1 MRSVFLYF
9 YGRFLYNFYV
19 CKGVKMKTIVIGAGP
34 AGIMAAISAA
44 ASGDDVVLLEK
55 NEKTGKK
62 LFITGKGRCNVTN
75 DCTRDEFFENI
86 VSNPKFLYSAFSQFN
101 NADLMKLIEDNGTP
115 LKTERG
121 NRVFPVSDHSSD
133 IIKALNNALKS
144 AGVDLRL
151 NTSVKSIITESL
163 ENDAEED
170 LKNKGLS
177 KRAIG
182 VKTDDGQIIKADK
195 VVIATGG
202 ISYKS
207 TGSTGDGLRW
217 AGEEGHRISTLKPA
231 LVPLETYE
239 KWPFELTG
247 LSLKNVTLSLLI
259 KDKLKYKEMGEMLFT
274 HFGISGPLVLTS
286 SSIIAGSDEKDIKV
300 LIDLK
305 PALSDDEFDAR
316 LIRELKEG
324 NKKDLKNI
332 LGNIYPIKLGL
343 KICELSGVDI
353 YKKCNEI
360 TKEERK
366 KILDYTKRL
375 PLTIKG
381 TRDFDEAIITH
392 GGVSVKDINPKTMES
407 KLVKNLFFAGEVI
420 DVDAFTG
427 GFNLQIAFSTGYLAG
442 ERQTNN

>member
-1 MRSVFLYF
+1 
-9 YGRFLYNFYV
+9 
-19 CKGVKMKTIVIGAGP
+19 MKTIVIGAGP
-34 AGIMAAISAA
+34 AGMMAAISA
-44 ASGDDVVLLEK
+44 SNCGDDVILLEK

-75 DCTRDEFFENI
+75 ACTRDEFFENI

-101 NADLMKLIEDNGTP
+101 NTDLMKLIEDNGTP

-133 IIKALNNALKS
+133 ILKALNNALKK
-144 AGVDLRL
+144 AGVDVRL
-151 NTSVKSIITESL
+151 NTSVKSIITEIIK
-163 ENDAEED
+163 ETEESD
-170 LKNKGLS
+170 S
-177 KRAIG
+177 KKKEYTKRVVG
-182 VKTDDGQIIKADK
+182 VKTDNGVIYEADR
-195 VVIATGG
+195 VIIATGG

-231 LVPLETYE
+231 LVPLETFE

-247 LSLKNVTLSLLI
+247 LSLKNVSLSLLI
-259 KDKLKYKEMGEMLFT
+259 KDKVKYKEMGEMLFT
-274 HFGISGPLVLTS
+274 HFGISGPLVLTA
-286 SSIIAGSDEKDIKV
+286 SSIIAKSDEKDIKV
-300 LIDLK
+300 FIDLK

-324 NKKDLKNI
+324 NKKELKNI

-343 KICELSGVDI
+343 QICELSGVDI

-407 KLVKNLFFAGEVI
+407 KLVKNLYFAGEVI

-427 GFNLQIAFSTGYLAG
+427 GFNLQIAFSTGYLSG
-442 ERQTNN
+442 MREEEN

>member
-34 AGIMAAISAA
+34 AGMMAAISAA

-55 NEKTGKK
+55 NEKIGKK

-75 DCTRDEFFENI
+75 ACTRDEFFENI
-86 VSNPKFLYSAFSQFN
+86 VSNSKFLYSAFSQFN

-133 IIKALNNALKS
+133 IIKALNNALKR

-151 NTSVKSIITESL
+151 NTSVKSLITESL
-163 ENDAEED
+163 EIDAEED

-177 KRAIG
+177 KRAVG
-182 VKTDDGQIIKADK
+182 VKTDDGEIIKADK

-217 AGEEGHRISTLKPA
+217 AGDEGHRISTLKPA
-231 LVPLETYE
+231 LVPLETFE

-343 KICELSGVDI
+343 KICELANVDI

-427 GFNLQIAFSTGYLAG
+427 GFNLQIAFSTGFLAG
-442 ERQTNN
+442 ERQTDN

>member
-1 MRSVFLYF
+1 
-9 YGRFLYNFYV
+9 
-19 CKGVKMKTIVIGAGP
+19 MKTIIIGAGP

-44 ASGDDVVLLEK
+44 NNGDDVVLLEK
-55 NEKTGKK
+55 NEKIGKK

-75 DCTRDEFFENI
+75 ACSRDEFFENV

-101 NADLMKLIEDNGTP
+101 NEDLMRLIEDNGTP

-133 IIKALNNALKS
+133 IIKALNNALKN
-144 AGVDLRL
+144 AHVDIKL
-151 NTSVKSIITESL
+151 NTSIKSILFDSQRV
-163 ENDAEED
+163 A
-170 LKNKGLS
+170 
-177 KRAIG
+177 G
-182 VKTDDGQIIKADK
+182 VRTDNGEIIKGDK
-195 VVIATGG
+195 VIVATGG

-217 AGEEGHRISTLKPA
+217 AGESGHRISSLKPA
-231 LVPLETYE
+231 LVPLETKE
-239 KWPFELTG
+239 KWPSELTG
-247 LSLKNVTLSLLI
+247 LSLKNVTLSLFI

-286 SSIIAGSDEKDIKV
+286 SSILACSDEKDVKV
-300 LIDLK
+300 FIDLK
-305 PALSDDEFDAR
+305 PALSDEEFDAR
-316 LIRELKEG
+316 LIRELQEG

-332 LGNIYPIKLGL
+332 LGNIYPVKLGL
-343 KICELSGVDI
+343 KICELAGVDI
-353 YKKCNEI
+353 YKKCNEL

-366 KILDYTKRL
+366 KILEYTKRL
-375 PLTIKG
+375 PLNIKG
-381 TRDFDEAIITH
+381 TRDYDEAIITH

-407 KLVKNLFFAGEVI
+407 KLIKGLYFAGEVM

-442 ERQTNN
+442 IS

>member
-1 MRSVFLYF
+1 
-9 YGRFLYNFYV
+9 
-19 CKGVKMKTIVIGAGP
+19 MKTVIIGAGP

-44 ASGDDVVLLEK
+44 GNNDEVVLLEK
-55 NEKTGKK
+55 NEKIGKK

-75 DCTRDEFFENI
+75 ACAREVFFENI

-101 NADLMKLIEDNGTP
+101 NVDLMKLIEDNGTP

-133 IIKALNNALKS
+133 IIKALNNALRNHE
-144 AGVDLRL
+144 VNVRL
-151 NTSVKSIITESL
+151 NSSVKKVLISDKT
-163 ENDAEED
+163 AV
-170 LKNKGLS
+170 
-177 KRAIG
+177 G
-182 VKTDDGQIIKADK
+182 VMTDDGEQISADK
-195 VVIATGG
+195 VIIATGG

-217 AGEEGHRISTLKPA
+217 AGDEGHRISTLKPA

-274 HFGISGPLVLTS
+274 HFGISGPLALTS

-442 ERQTNN
+442 ERQTEN

>member
-1 MRSVFLYF
+1 
-9 YGRFLYNFYV
+9 
-19 CKGVKMKTIVIGAGP
+19 MKTIVIGAGP
-34 AGIMAAISAA
+34 AGMMAAISA
-44 ASGDDVVLLEK
+44 SNCGDDVILLEK

-75 DCTRDEFFENI
+75 ACTRDEFFENI

-101 NADLMKLIEDNGTP
+101 NTDLMNLIEDNGTP

-133 IIKALNNALKS
+133 ILKALNNALKK
-144 AGVDLRL
+144 AGVDVRL
-151 NTSVKSIITESL
+151 NTSVKSIITEIIK
-163 ENDAEED
+163 ETEESD
-170 LKNKGLS
+170 S
-177 KRAIG
+177 KKKEYTKRVVG
-182 VKTDDGQIIKADK
+182 VKTDNGVIYEADR
-195 VVIATGG
+195 VIIATGG

-247 LSLKNVTLSLLI
+247 LSLKNVSLSLLI
-259 KDKLKYKEMGEMLFT
+259 KDKVKYKEMGEMLFT
-274 HFGISGPLVLTS
+274 HFGISGPLVLTT
-286 SSIIAGSDEKDIKV
+286 SSIIAKSDEKDIKV
-300 LIDLK
+300 FIDLK

-324 NKKDLKNI
+324 NKKELKNI

-343 KICELSGVDI
+343 QICELSGVDI

-407 KLVKNLFFAGEVI
+407 KLVKNLYFAGEVI

-427 GFNLQIAFSTGYLAG
+427 GFNLQIAFSTGYLSG
-442 ERQTNN
+442 MREEEN

>member
-34 AGIMAAISAA
+34 AGMMAAISAA
-44 ASGDDVVLLEK
+44 NSGDNVVLLEK
-55 NEKTGKK
+55 NEKIGKK

-75 DCTRDEFFENI
+75 ACSRDEFFENI
-86 VSNPKFLYSAFSQFN
+86 VSNSKFLYSAFSQFN

-151 NTSVKSIITESL
+151 NTSVKSIITESI
-163 ENDAEED
+163 EEGAEED
-170 LKNKGLS
+170 LKKKGCS
-177 KRAIG
+177 KCVVG
-182 VKTDDGQIIKADK
+182 VKTDNGEIIMADK

-202 ISYKS
+202 ISYKT

-247 LSLKNVTLSLLI
+247 LSLKNVTLSLFI

-300 LIDLK
+300 FIDLK

-343 KICELSGVDI
+343 KICELSGVDT

-427 GFNLQIAFSTGYLAG
+427 GFNLQIAFSTGFLAG
-442 ERQTNN
+442 ERQTDN

>member
-1 MRSVFLYF
+1 MF
-9 YGRFLYNFYV
+9 G
-19 CKGVKMKTIVIGAGP
+19 
-34 AGIMAAISAA
+34 SAQK
-44 ASGDDVVLLEK
+44 SEDDRGEPEPRPRRK
-55 NEKTGKK
+55 NAQKNDDRG
-62 LFITGKGRCNVTN
+62 GKGG
-75 DCTRDEFFENI
+75 E
-86 VSNPKFLYSAFSQFN
+86 
-101 NADLMKLIEDNGTP
+101 
-115 LKTERG
+115 
-121 NRVFPVSDHSSD
+121 
-133 IIKALNNALKS
+133 
-144 AGVDLRL
+144 
-151 NTSVKSIITESL
+151 
-163 ENDAEED
+163 
-170 LKNKGLS
+170 
-177 KRAIG
+177 
-182 VKTDDGQIIKADK
+182 
-195 VVIATGG
+195 GG
-202 ISYKS
+202 
-207 TGSTGDGLRW
+207 
-217 AGEEGHRISTLKPA
+217 KPA
-231 LVPLETYE
+231 KKQKPVYDG
-239 KWPFELTG
+239 F
-247 LSLKNVTLSLLI
+247 
-259 KDKLKYKEMGEMLFT
+259 GEMLFT

>member
-1 MRSVFLYF
+1 
-9 YGRFLYNFYV
+9 
-19 CKGVKMKTIVIGAGP
+19 MKTIVIGAGP
-34 AGIMAAISAA
+34 AGMMAAISA
-44 ASGDDVVLLEK
+44 SNCGDDVILLEK

-75 DCTRDEFFENI
+75 ACTRDEFFENI

-101 NADLMKLIEDNGTP
+101 NTDLMNLIEDNGTQ

-133 IIKALNNALKS
+133 ILKALNNALKK
-144 AGVDLRL
+144 AGVDVRL
-151 NTSVKSIITESL
+151 NTSVKSIITEIIK
-163 ENDAEED
+163 ETEESD
-170 LKNKGLS
+170 SKKKEYS
-177 KRAIG
+177 KRVVG
-182 VKTDDGQIIKADK
+182 VKTDNGVIYEADK
-195 VVIATGG
+195 VIIATGG

-239 KWPFELTG
+239 KWPFDLTG
-247 LSLKNVTLSLLI
+247 LSLKNVSFSLLI
-259 KDKLKYKEMGEMLFT
+259 KDKVKYKEMGEMLFT
-274 HFGISGPLVLTS
+274 HFGISGPLVLTA
-286 SSIIAGSDEKDIKV
+286 SSIIAKSDEKDIKV

-324 NKKDLKNI
+324 NKKELKNI

-343 KICELSGVDI
+343 QICELSGVDI

-407 KLVKNLFFAGEVI
+407 KLVKNLYFAGEVI

-427 GFNLQIAFSTGYLAG
+427 GFNLQIAFSTGYLSG
-442 ERQTNN
+442 MREEEN

>member
-1 MRSVFLYF
+1 
-9 YGRFLYNFYV
+9 
-19 CKGVKMKTIVIGAGP
+19 MKTVIIGAGP

-44 ASGDDVVLLEK
+44 GNNDEVVLLEK
-55 NEKTGKK
+55 NEKIGKK

-75 DCTRDEFFENI
+75 ACAREVFFENI

-101 NADLMKLIEDNGTP
+101 NVDLMKLIEDNGTP

-133 IIKALNNALKS
+133 IIKALNNALRNHE
-144 AGVDLRL
+144 VNVRL
-151 NTSVKSIITESL
+151 NSSVKKVLISDKT
-163 ENDAEED
+163 AV
-170 LKNKGLS
+170 
-177 KRAIG
+177 G
-182 VKTDDGQIIKADK
+182 VMTDDGEQISADK
-195 VVIATGG
+195 VIIATGG

-217 AGEEGHRISTLKPA
+217 AGDEGHRISTLKPA

-274 HFGISGPLVLTS
+274 HFGISGPLALTS

-442 ERQTNN
+442 ERQTDN

>member
-1 MRSVFLYF
+1 
-9 YGRFLYNFYV
+9 
-19 CKGVKMKTIVIGAGP
+19 MKTIVIGAGP
-34 AGIMAAISAA
+34 AGMMAAISA
-44 ASGDDVVLLEK
+44 SNCGDDVILLEK

-75 DCTRDEFFENI
+75 ACTRDEFFENI

-101 NADLMKLIEDNGTP
+101 NTDLMKLIEDNGTP

-133 IIKALNNALKS
+133 ILKALNNALKK
-144 AGVDLRL
+144 AGVDVRL
-151 NTSVKSIITESL
+151 NTSVKSIITEIIK
-163 ENDAEED
+163 ETEESD
-170 LKNKGLS
+170 S
-177 KRAIG
+177 KKKEYTKRVVG
-182 VKTDDGQIIKADK
+182 VKTDNGVIYEADR
-195 VVIATGG
+195 VIIATGG

-247 LSLKNVTLSLLI
+247 LSLKNVSLSLLI
-259 KDKLKYKEMGEMLFT
+259 KDKVKYKEMGEMLFT
-274 HFGISGPLVLTS
+274 HFGISGPLVLTA
-286 SSIIAGSDEKDIKV
+286 SSIIAKSDEKDIKV
-300 LIDLK
+300 FIDLK

-324 NKKDLKNI
+324 NKKELKNI

-343 KICELSGVDI
+343 QICELSGVDI

-407 KLVKNLFFAGEVI
+407 KLVKNLYFAGEVI

-427 GFNLQIAFSTGYLAG
+427 GFNLQIAFSTGYLSG
-442 ERQTNN
+442 MREEEN

>member
-1 MRSVFLYF
+1 
-9 YGRFLYNFYV
+9 
-19 CKGVKMKTIVIGAGP
+19 MKTIIIGAGP
-34 AGIMAAISAA
+34 AGMMAAISAA
-44 ASGDDVVLLEK
+44 GYGDEVVLLEK

-75 DCTRDEFFENI
+75 ACTRDEFFENI

-101 NADLMKLIEDNGTP
+101 NEDLMKLIEDNGTP

-133 IIKALNNALKS
+133 IIKALNNALKDY
-144 AGVDLRL
+144 GVNVRL
-151 NTSVKSIITESL
+151 NTSVKEIIIKDQT
-163 ENDAEED
+163 AV
-170 LKNKGLS
+170 
-177 KRAIG
+177 G
-182 VKTDDGQIIKADK
+182 VLTDDGERIAADR
-195 VVIATGG
+195 VIVATGG
-202 ISYKS
+202 VSYKS
-207 TGSTGDGLRW
+207 TGSTGDGLHW
-217 AGEEGHRISTLKPA
+217 AGESGHRISSIKPA
-231 LVPLETYE
+231 LVPLETRE
-239 KWPFELTG
+239 RWPGELSG

-274 HFGISGPLVLTS
+274 HFGISGPLVLTA
-286 SSIIAGSDEKDIKV
+286 SSILASSDEKDIKV

-332 LGNIYPIKLGL
+332 LGNLYPIKLGL
-343 KICELSGVDI
+343 KICELAEVDI

-366 KILDYTKRL
+366 RLLDLTKRL

-392 GGVSVKDINPKTMES
+392 GGISVKDINPKTMES
-407 KLVKNLFFAGEVI
+407 KVIKGLFFAGEVI

-442 ERQTNN
+442 MNSGGE

>member
-1 MRSVFLYF
+1 
-9 YGRFLYNFYV
+9 
-19 CKGVKMKTIVIGAGP
+19 MKTIVIGAGP
-34 AGIMAAISAA
+34 AGMMAAISAA
-44 ASGDDVVLLEK
+44 NSGDNVVLLEK

-75 DCTRDEFFENI
+75 ACSRDEFFENI

-101 NADLMKLIEDNGTP
+101 NTDLMKLIEDNGTP

-133 IIKALNNALKS
+133 ILKALNNALKK
-144 AGVDLRL
+144 AGVDVRL
-151 NTSVKSIITESL
+151 NTSVKSIITEIIK
-163 ENDAEED
+163 DAEESD
-170 LKNKGLS
+170 S
-177 KRAIG
+177 KKKEYTKRVVG
-182 VKTDDGQIIKADK
+182 VKTDNGVIYEADK
-195 VVIATGG
+195 VIIATGG

-231 LVPLETYE
+231 LVPLETFE

-247 LSLKNVTLSLLI
+247 LSLKNVSLSLLI

-274 HFGISGPLVLTS
+274 HFGISGPLVLTA
-286 SSIIAGSDEKDIKV
+286 SSIIAKSDEKDIKV
-300 LIDLK
+300 FIDLK

-324 NKKDLKNI
+324 NKKELKNI

-343 KICELSGVDI
+343 QICELSGVDI

-375 PLTIKG
+375 PLTVKG

-407 KLVKNLFFAGEVI
+407 KLVKNLYFAGEVI

-427 GFNLQIAFSTGYLAG
+427 GFNLQIAFSTGYLSG
-442 ERQTNN
+442 MREEEN

>member
-1 MRSVFLYF
+1 
-9 YGRFLYNFYV
+9 
-19 CKGVKMKTIVIGAGP
+19 MKTIVIGAGP
-34 AGIMAAISAA
+34 AGMMAAISA
-44 ASGDDVVLLEK
+44 SNCGDDVILLEK

-75 DCTRDEFFENI
+75 ACTRDEFFENI

-101 NADLMKLIEDNGTP
+101 NTDLMNLIEDNGTP

-133 IIKALNNALKS
+133 ILKALNNALKK
-144 AGVDLRL
+144 AGVDVRL
-151 NTSVKSIITESL
+151 ITEIIQ
-163 ENDAEED
+163 ETEESD
-170 LKNKGLS
+170 S
-177 KRAIG
+177 KKKEHTKRVVG
-182 VKTDDGQIIKADK
+182 VKTDNGVIYEADR
-195 VVIATGG
+195 VIIATGG

-247 LSLKNVTLSLLI
+247 LSLKNVSLSLLI
-259 KDKLKYKEMGEMLFT
+259 KDKVKYKEMGEMLFT
-274 HFGISGPLVLTS
+274 HFGISGPLVLTA
-286 SSIIAGSDEKDIKV
+286 SSIIAKSDEKDIKV
-300 LIDLK
+300 FIDLK

-324 NKKDLKNI
+324 NKKELKNI

-343 KICELSGVDI
+343 QICELSGVDI

-407 KLVKNLFFAGEVI
+407 KLVKNLYFAGEVI

-427 GFNLQIAFSTGYLAG
+427 GFNLQIAFSTGYLSG
-442 ERQTNN
+442 MREEEN

>member
-34 AGIMAAISAA
+34 AGMMAAISAA
-44 ASGDDVVLLEK
+44 NSGDSVVLLEK
-55 NEKTGKK
+55 NEKIGKK

-75 DCTRDEFFENI
+75 ACLRDEFFENI

-101 NADLMKLIEDNGTP
+101 NTDLMKLIEDNGTP

-163 ENDAEED
+163 EIDAEED
-170 LKNKGLS
+170 LKKKGCS
-177 KRAIG
+177 KCVVG
-182 VKTDDGQIIKADK
+182 VKTDNGEIIKADK

-239 KWPFELTG
+239 KWAFELTG
-247 LSLKNVTLSLLI
+247 LSLKNVTLSLFI

-300 LIDLK
+300 FIDLK

-407 KLVKNLFFAGEVI
+407 KLVQNLFFAGEVI

-442 ERQTNN
+442 ERQTDN

>member
-1 MRSVFLYF
+1 
-9 YGRFLYNFYV
+9 
-19 CKGVKMKTIVIGAGP
+19 MKTIVIGAGP
-34 AGIMAAISAA
+34 AGMMAAISAA
-44 ASGDDVVLLEK
+44 NSGDSVVLLEK
-55 NEKTGKK
+55 NEKIGKK

-75 DCTRDEFFENI
+75 ACLRDEFFENI

-101 NADLMKLIEDNGTP
+101 NTDLMKLIEDNGTP

-163 ENDAEED
+163 EIDAEED
-170 LKNKGLS
+170 LKKKGCS
-177 KRAIG
+177 KCVVG
-182 VKTDDGQIIKADK
+182 VKTDNGEIIKADK

-239 KWPFELTG
+239 KWAFELTG
-247 LSLKNVTLSLLI
+247 LSLKNVTLSLFI

-300 LIDLK
+300 FIDLK

-407 KLVKNLFFAGEVI
+407 KLVQNLFFAGEVI

-442 ERQTNN
+442 MRQTDN

>member
-1 MRSVFLYF
+1 
-9 YGRFLYNFYV
+9 
-19 CKGVKMKTIVIGAGP
+19 MKTIIIGAGP

-44 ASGDDVVLLEK
+44 NNGDDVVLLEK
-55 NEKTGKK
+55 NEKIGKK

-75 DCTRDEFFENI
+75 ACSRDEFFENV

-101 NADLMKLIEDNGTP
+101 NEDLMRLIEENGTP

-133 IIKALNNALKS
+133 IIKALNNAIKQ
-144 AGVDLRL
+144 AHVDLRL
-151 NTSVKSIITESL
+151 NTSVKSILFEA
-163 ENDAEED
+163 ENKLMVGNNPEGSD
-170 LKNKGLS
+170 KSVTGI
-177 KRAIG
+177 R
-182 VKTDDGQIIKADK
+182 TDNGEIIKGDK
-195 VVIATGG
+195 VIIATGG

-217 AGEEGHRISTLKPA
+217 AGESGHRISSLKPA
-231 LVPLETYE
+231 LVPLETKE
-239 KWPFELTG
+239 KWPSELTG
-247 LSLKNVTLSLLI
+247 LSLKNVTLSLFI

-286 SSIIAGSDEKDIKV
+286 SSILACSDEKDVKV
-300 LIDLK
+300 FIDLK
-305 PALSDDEFDAR
+305 PALSDEEFDAR
-316 LIRELKEG
+316 LIRELQEG

-332 LGNIYPIKLGL
+332 LGNIYPVKLGL
-343 KICELSGVDI
+343 KICELAGVDI
-353 YKKCNEI
+353 YKKCNEL

-366 KILDYTKRL
+366 KILEYTKRL
-375 PLTIKG
+375 PLNIKG
-381 TRDFDEAIITH
+381 TRDYDEAIITH

-407 KLVKNLFFAGEVI
+407 KLIKGLYFAGEVM

-442 ERQTNN
+442 IS

>member
-1 MRSVFLYF
+1 
-9 YGRFLYNFYV
+9 
-19 CKGVKMKTIVIGAGP
+19 MKTVVIGAGP
-34 AGIMAAISAA
+34 AGIMAAIAA
-44 ASGDDVVLLEK
+44 AGNSDVVLLEK
-55 NEKTGKK
+55 NEKIGKK

-75 DCTRDEFFENI
+75 ACSRDEFFENI

-101 NADLMKLIEDNGTP
+101 NEDVMKLIEDNGTP

-133 IIKALNNALKS
+133 IIKALNNALKK
-144 AGVDLRL
+144 AHVDLRL
-151 NTSVKSIITESL
+151 NTSVKEILVAGKIIDADNESKSIKTVT
-163 ENDAEED
+163 
-170 LKNKGLS
+170 
-177 KRAIG
+177 G
-182 VKTDDGQIIKADK
+182 VKTDDGEIIKADK
-195 VVIATGG
+195 VIVATGG

-217 AGEEGHRISTLKPA
+217 ATENGHRISTLKPA
-231 LVPLETYE
+231 LVPLETVE

-259 KDKLKYKEMGEMLFT
+259 KEKVKYREMGEMLFT
-274 HFGISGPLVLTS
+274 HFGISGPLVLTAS
-286 SSIIAGSDEKDIKV
+286 SVLAGTDEKDIKV

-324 NKKDLKNI
+324 NKKELKNI

-343 KICELSGVDI
+343 EICDLAGVDI
-353 YKKCNEI
+353 YKKCHEI

-366 KILDYTKRL
+366 KILELTKRL

-381 TRDFDEAIITH
+381 TRDYDEAIITH

-407 KLVKNLFFAGEVI
+407 KLVSGLYFAGEVM

-442 ERQTNN
+442 ISGI

>member
-1 MRSVFLYF
+1 
-9 YGRFLYNFYV
+9 
-19 CKGVKMKTIVIGAGP
+19 MKTIIIGAGP

-44 ASGDDVVLLEK
+44 NNGDDVVLLEK
-55 NEKTGKK
+55 NEKIGKK

-75 DCTRDEFFENI
+75 ACTRDEFFENV

-101 NADLMKLIEDNGTP
+101 NEDLMRLIEENGTP

-133 IIKALNNALKS
+133 IIKALNNAIKQ
-144 AGVDLRL
+144 AHVDLRL
-151 NTSVKSIITESL
+151 NTSVKSILFEA
-163 ENDAEED
+163 ENKLMVGNNPEGSD
-170 LKNKGLS
+170 KSVTGI
-177 KRAIG
+177 R
-182 VKTDDGQIIKADK
+182 TDNGEIIKGDK
-195 VVIATGG
+195 VIIATGG

-217 AGEEGHRISTLKPA
+217 AGESGHRISSLKPA
-231 LVPLETYE
+231 LVPLETKE
-239 KWPFELTG
+239 KWPSELTG
-247 LSLKNVTLSLLI
+247 LSLKNVTLSLFI

-286 SSIIAGSDEKDIKV
+286 SSILACSDEKDVKV
-300 LIDLK
+300 FIDLK
-305 PALSDDEFDAR
+305 PALSDEEFDAR
-316 LIRELKEG
+316 LIRELQEG

-332 LGNIYPIKLGL
+332 LGNIYPVKLGL
-343 KICELSGVDI
+343 KICELAGVDI
-353 YKKCNEI
+353 YKKCNEL

-366 KILDYTKRL
+366 KILEYTKRL
-375 PLTIKG
+375 PLNIKG
-381 TRDFDEAIITH
+381 TRDYDEAIITH

-407 KLVKNLFFAGEVI
+407 KLIKGLYFAGEVM

-442 ERQTNN
+442 IS

>member
-1 MRSVFLYF
+1 
-9 YGRFLYNFYV
+9 
-19 CKGVKMKTIVIGAGP
+19 MKTIIIGAGP

-44 ASGDDVVLLEK
+44 NNGDDVVLLEK
-55 NEKTGKK
+55 NEKIGKK

-75 DCTRDEFFENI
+75 ACTRDEFFENV

-101 NADLMKLIEDNGTP
+101 NEDLMRLIDDNGTP

-133 IIKALNNALKS
+133 IIKALNNALKN
-144 AGVDLRL
+144 AHVDLRL
-151 NTSVKSIITESL
+151 NTSVKSILFEA
-163 ENDAEED
+163 D
-170 LKNKGLS
+170 NKLMVGNNPECS
-177 KRAIG
+177 DKSVTGIR
-182 VKTDDGQIIKADK
+182 TDNGEIIKGDK
-195 VVIATGG
+195 VIVATGG

-217 AGEEGHRISTLKPA
+217 AGESGHRISSLKPA
-231 LVPLETYE
+231 LVPLETKE
-239 KWPFELTG
+239 KWPSELTG
-247 LSLKNVTLSLLI
+247 LSLKNVTLSLFI

-286 SSIIAGSDEKDIKV
+286 SSILACSDEKDVKV
-300 LIDLK
+300 FIDLK
-305 PALSDDEFDAR
+305 PALSDEEFDAR
-316 LIRELKEG
+316 LIRELQEG

-332 LGNIYPIKLGL
+332 LGNIYPVKLGL
-343 KICELSGVDI
+343 KVCELAGVDI
-353 YKKCNEI
+353 YKKCNEL

-366 KILDYTKRL
+366 KILEYTKRL

-381 TRDFDEAIITH
+381 TRDYDEAIITH

-407 KLVKNLFFAGEVI
+407 KLIKGLYFAGEVM

-442 ERQTNN
+442 IS

>member
-1 MRSVFLYF
+1 
-9 YGRFLYNFYV
+9 
-19 CKGVKMKTIVIGAGP
+19 MKTIVIGAGP
-34 AGIMAAISAA
+34 AGIMAAISA
-44 ASGDDVVLLEK
+44 SNCGDDVILLEK

-75 DCTRDEFFENI
+75 ACTRDEFFENI

-101 NADLMKLIEDNGTP
+101 NTDLMKLIEDNGTP

-133 IIKALNNALKS
+133 ILKALNNALKK
-144 AGVDLRL
+144 AGVDVRL
-151 NTSVKSIITESL
+151 NTSVKSIITEIIK
-163 ENDAEED
+163 ETEESD
-170 LKNKGLS
+170 S
-177 KRAIG
+177 KKKEYTKRVVG
-182 VKTDDGQIIKADK
+182 VKTDNGVIYEADR
-195 VVIATGG
+195 VIIATGG

-247 LSLKNVTLSLLI
+247 LSLKNVSLSLLI
-259 KDKLKYKEMGEMLFT
+259 KDKVKYKEMGEMLFT
-274 HFGISGPLVLTS
+274 HFGISGPLVLTA
-286 SSIIAGSDEKDIKV
+286 SSIIAKSDEKDIKV
-300 LIDLK
+300 FIDLK

-324 NKKDLKNI
+324 NKKELKNI

-343 KICELSGVDI
+343 QICELSGVDI

-407 KLVKNLFFAGEVI
+407 KLVKNLYFAGEVI

-427 GFNLQIAFSTGYLAG
+427 GFNLQIAFSTGYLSG
-442 ERQTNN
+442 MREEEN

>member
-1 MRSVFLYF
+1 
-9 YGRFLYNFYV
+9 
-19 CKGVKMKTIVIGAGP
+19 MKTIVIGAGP
-34 AGIMAAISAA
+34 AGMMAAISA
-44 ASGDDVVLLEK
+44 SNCGDDVILLEK

-75 DCTRDEFFENI
+75 ACTRDEFFENI

-101 NADLMKLIEDNGTP
+101 NTDLMNLIEDNGTP

-133 IIKALNNALKS
+133 ILKALNNALKKS
-144 AGVDLRL
+144 GVDVRL
-151 NTSVKSIITESL
+151 NTSVKSIITEIIK
-163 ENDAEED
+163 ETEESD
-170 LKNKGLS
+170 S
-177 KRAIG
+177 KKKEYTKRVVG
-182 VKTDDGQIIKADK
+182 VKTDNGVIYEADR
-195 VVIATGG
+195 VIIATGG

-247 LSLKNVTLSLLI
+247 LSLKNVSLSLLI
-259 KDKLKYKEMGEMLFT
+259 KDKVKYKEMGEMLFT
-274 HFGISGPLVLTS
+274 HFGISGPLVLTA
-286 SSIIAGSDEKDIKV
+286 SSIIAKSDEKDIKV
-300 LIDLK
+300 FIDLK

-324 NKKDLKNI
+324 NKKELKNI

-343 KICELSGVDI
+343 QICELSGLDI

-407 KLVKNLFFAGEVI
+407 KLVKNLYFAGEVI

-427 GFNLQIAFSTGYLAG
+427 GFNLQIAFSTGYLSG
-442 ERQTNN
+442 MREEEN

>member
-34 AGIMAAISAA
+34 AGMMAAISAA
-44 ASGDDVVLLEK
+44 NSGDNVVLLEK
-55 NEKTGKK
+55 NEKIGKK

-75 DCTRDEFFENI
+75 ACPRDEFFENI

-101 NADLMKLIEDNGTP
+101 NTDLMNLIEDNGTP

-133 IIKALNNALKS
+133 IIKALNNALKR
-144 AGVDLRL
+144 ADVDLRL
-151 NTSVKSIITESL
+151 NTSVKSIITESI

-170 LKNKGLS
+170 LKKKDCS
-177 KRAIG
+177 KCVVG
-182 VKTDDGQIIKADK
+182 VKTDNGEIIKADK

-247 LSLKNVTLSLLI
+247 LSLKNVTLSLFI

-300 LIDLK
+300 FIDLK

-407 KLVKNLFFAGEVI
+407 KLVQNLFFAGEVI

-442 ERQTNN
+442 ERQKDN

>member
-1 MRSVFLYF
+1 
-9 YGRFLYNFYV
+9 
-19 CKGVKMKTIVIGAGP
+19 MKTIIIGAGP

-44 ASGDDVVLLEK
+44 NNGDDVVLLEK
-55 NEKTGKK
+55 NENIGKK

-75 DCTRDEFFENI
+75 ACSRDEFFENI

-101 NADLMKLIEDNGTP
+101 NEDLMKLIEDNGTP

-133 IIKALNNALKS
+133 IIKALNNALKNS
-144 AGVDLRL
+144 HVDLRL
-151 NTSVKSIITESL
+151 NTSVKSVLFDSQSQSVT
-163 ENDAEED
+163 
-170 LKNKGLS
+170 
-177 KRAIG
+177 G
-182 VKTDDGQIIKADK
+182 VKTDKGEIINADK

-217 AGEEGHRISTLKPA
+217 AGESGHRISSLKPA
-231 LVPLETYE
+231 LVPLETKE
-239 KWPFELTG
+239 KWPSELTG
-247 LSLKNVTLSLLI
+247 LSLKNVTLSLFI

-286 SSIIAGSDEKDIKV
+286 SSILACSDEKDVKV

-316 LIRELKEG
+316 LIRELQEG

-332 LGNIYPIKLGL
+332 LGNIYPVKLGL
-343 KICELSGVDI
+343 KICELAGVDI
-353 YKKCNEI
+353 YKKCNEL

-366 KILDYTKRL
+366 KILEYTKRL
-375 PLTIKG
+375 PLNIKG
-381 TRDFDEAIITH
+381 TRDYDEAIITH

-407 KLVKNLFFAGEVI
+407 KIINGLYFAGEVM

-442 ERQTNN
+442 IS

>member
-1 MRSVFLYF
+1 
-9 YGRFLYNFYV
+9 
-19 CKGVKMKTIVIGAGP
+19 MKTIIIGAGP

-44 ASGDDVVLLEK
+44 NNGDDVVLLEK
-55 NEKTGKK
+55 NEKIGKK

-75 DCTRDEFFENI
+75 ACSRDEFFENV

-101 NADLMKLIEDNGTP
+101 NEDLMKLIEDNGTP

-133 IIKALNNALKS
+133 IIKALSNALKQ
-144 AGVDLRL
+144 AHVDIKL
-151 NTSVKSIITESL
+151 NTSIKSILFDSQRV
-163 ENDAEED
+163 A
-170 LKNKGLS
+170 
-177 KRAIG
+177 G
-182 VKTDDGQIIKADK
+182 VRTDNGEIIKGDK
-195 VVIATGG
+195 VIVATGG

-217 AGEEGHRISTLKPA
+217 AGESGHRISSLKPA
-231 LVPLETYE
+231 LVPLETKE
-239 KWPFELTG
+239 KWPSELTG
-247 LSLKNVTLSLLI
+247 LSLKNVTLSLFI

-286 SSIIAGSDEKDIKV
+286 SSILACSDEKDVKV
-300 LIDLK
+300 FIDLK
-305 PALSDDEFDAR
+305 PALSDEEFDAR
-316 LIRELKEG
+316 LIRELQEG

-332 LGNIYPIKLGL
+332 LGNIYPVKLGL
-343 KICELSGVDI
+343 KICELAGVDI
-353 YKKCNEI
+353 YKKCNEL

-366 KILDYTKRL
+366 KILEYTKRL

-381 TRDFDEAIITH
+381 TRDYDEAIITH

-407 KLVKNLFFAGEVI
+407 KLIKGLYFAGEVM

-442 ERQTNN
+442 IS

>member
-1 MRSVFLYF
+1 M
-9 YGRFLYNFYV
+9 
-19 CKGVKMKTIVIGAGP
+19 
-34 AGIMAAISAA
+34 MAAISAA
-44 ASGDDVVLLEK
+44 NNSDEVVLLEK
-55 NEKTGKK
+55 NEKLGKK

-75 DCTRDEFFENI
+75 ACTRDEFFENVI
-86 VSNPKFLYSAFSQFN
+86 SNPKFLYSAFSSFDN
-101 NADLMKLIEDNGTP
+101 NDLMSFIEKNGTP

-133 IIKALNNALKS
+133 IIRAFNNALKHY
-144 AGVDLRL
+144 GVNVRL
-151 NTSVKSIITESL
+151 NTSVKEIIIKDH
-163 ENDAEED
+163 NAV
-170 LKNKGLS
+170 
-177 KRAIG
+177 G
-182 VKTDDGQIIKADK
+182 VMTDDEEKILADK
-195 VVIATGG
+195 IIVATGG

-207 TGSTGDGLRW
+207 TGSTGDGLHW
-217 AGEEGHRISTLKPA
+217 AGESGHRISSLKPA
-231 LVPLETYE
+231 LVPLETRE
-239 KWPFELTG
+239 RWPNELSG
-247 LSLKNVTLSLLI
+247 LSLKNVTLSLFI

-274 HFGISGPLVLTS
+274 HFGISGPLVLTA
-286 SSIIAGSDEKDIKV
+286 SSILASSDEKDIKV

-332 LGNIYPIKLGL
+332 LGNLYPIKLGL
-343 KICELSGVDI
+343 KICELGNVDI

-366 KILDYTKRL
+366 RLLDLTKRL

-407 KLVKNLFFAGEVI
+407 KLIKNLYFAGEVL

-427 GFNLQIAFSTGYLAG
+427 GFNLQIAFSTGFLAG
-442 ERQTNN
+442 NHF

>member
-1 MRSVFLYF
+1 
-9 YGRFLYNFYV
+9 
-19 CKGVKMKTIVIGAGP
+19 MKTIVIGAGP
-34 AGIMAAISAA
+34 AGMLAAISASQA
-44 ASGDDVVLLEK
+44 GDKVVLLEK

-75 DCTRDEFFENI
+75 ACTEDEFFENI
-86 VSNPKFLYSAFSQFN
+86 VSNPKFLYSAFSMFN

-133 IIKALNNALKS
+133 IIRALNNALKK
-144 AGVDLRL
+144 AFVDLRL
-151 NTSVKSIITESL
+151 NTPVKSIITESIA
-163 ENDAEED
+163 DEED
-170 LKNKGLS
+170 DGVKRNFS
-177 KRAIG
+177 KRAVG
-182 VKTDDGQIIKADK
+182 VKTDDGEIIKADK
-195 VVIATGG
+195 VIIATGG

-217 AGEEGHRISTLKPA
+217 AGDEGHRISALKPA
-231 LVPLETYE
+231 LVPLETFE
-239 KWPFELTG
+239 KWPMELTG
-247 LSLKNVTLSLLI
+247 LSLKNVSLSLFI
-259 KDKLKYKEMGEMLFT
+259 KDKLKYREMGEMLFT
-274 HFGISGPLVLTS
+274 HFGISGPLVLTA
-286 SSIIAGSDEKDIKV
+286 SSILAKSDEKDIKV
-300 LIDLK
+300 FIDLK
-305 PALSDDEFDAR
+305 PALSDDGFDAR

-332 LGNIYPIKLGL
+332 LGNIYPIKLGT
-343 KICELSGVDI
+343 KICELAGVDI

-360 TKEERK
+360 TREERK
-366 KILDYTKRL
+366 NILDYTKRL

-427 GFNLQIAFSTGYLAG
+427 GFNLQIAFSTGFLSG
-442 ERQTNN
+442 QKNG

>member
-1 MRSVFLYF
+1 
-9 YGRFLYNFYV
+9 
-19 CKGVKMKTIVIGAGP
+19 MKTIIIGAGP

-44 ASGDDVVLLEK
+44 NNGDDVVLLEK
-55 NEKTGKK
+55 NEKIGKK

-75 DCTRDEFFENI
+75 ACSRDEFFENV

-101 NADLMKLIEDNGTP
+101 NEDFMRLIEDNGTP

-133 IIKALNNALKS
+133 IIKTLNNALKH
-144 AGVDLRL
+144 AHVDLRL
-151 NTSVKSIITESL
+151 NTSVKSILFE
-163 ENDAEED
+163 AY
-170 LKNKGLS
+170 NKLMVGNNPEGS
-177 KRAIG
+177 DKSVTGIR
-182 VKTDDGQIIKADK
+182 TDNGEIIKGDK
-195 VVIATGG
+195 VIVATGG

-217 AGEEGHRISTLKPA
+217 AGESGHRISSLKPA
-231 LVPLETYE
+231 LVPLETKE
-239 KWPFELTG
+239 KWPSELTG
-247 LSLKNVTLSLLI
+247 LSLKNVTLSLFI

-286 SSIIAGSDEKDIKV
+286 SSILACSDEKDVKV

-316 LIRELKEG
+316 LIRELQEG

-332 LGNIYPIKLGL
+332 LGNIYPVKLGL
-343 KICELSGVDI
+343 KICELAGVDI
-353 YKKCNEI
+353 YKKCNEL

-366 KILDYTKRL
+366 KILEYTKRL
-375 PLTIKG
+375 PLNIKG
-381 TRDFDEAIITH
+381 TRDYDEAIITH

-407 KLVKNLFFAGEVI
+407 KIINGLYFAGEVM

-442 ERQTNN
+442 IS